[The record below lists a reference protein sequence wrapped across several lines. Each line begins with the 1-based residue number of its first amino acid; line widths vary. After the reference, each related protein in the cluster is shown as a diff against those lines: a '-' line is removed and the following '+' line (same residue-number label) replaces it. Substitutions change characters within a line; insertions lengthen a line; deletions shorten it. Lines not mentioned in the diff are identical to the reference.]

1 VDVPTRGAPEARP
14 TIRVGGVGGFLP
26 DQFIPLYSPSYSH
39 PQTSVQKAHARGEE
53 KLSRRKTPYT
63 PYTSYAGGSDQ
74 SRSLAMR
81 RTAESKPLDVL
92 NADFYRKISSYPPPR
107 ATGSRSRPRA
117 IRSAKKVGE
126 RAFDAAK
133 DEARQASDREEKT
146 ADSKDEK
153 EGTASEV
160 KAR

>member
-1 VDVPTRGAPEARP
+1 VT
-14 TIRVGGVGGFLP
+14 TIRLHGWDGASDFGTEETRPVTIETQPNHRLIHL
-26 DQFIPLYSPSYSH
+26 Q
-39 PQTSVQKAHARGEE
+39 GEGE
-53 KLSRRKTPYT
+53 QPGDSAAVWVHWR
-63 PYTSYAGGSDQ
+63 
-74 SRSLAMR
+74 
-81 RTAESKPLDVL
+81 SKPLDVL